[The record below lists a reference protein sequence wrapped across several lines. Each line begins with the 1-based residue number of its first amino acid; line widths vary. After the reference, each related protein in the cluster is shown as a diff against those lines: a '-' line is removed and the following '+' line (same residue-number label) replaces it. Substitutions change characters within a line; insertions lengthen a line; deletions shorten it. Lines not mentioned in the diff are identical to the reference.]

1 MFRIEEVGKNTRAGL
16 ISSFGAAHIAAMVLV
31 VTVILGPSTA
41 SARRPPTP
49 QNFQV
54 TATTAYTVTVTWDPA
69 PPNSGDFN
77 YHLSGAYG
85 VTPAILPKTATSHTF
100 TRLHPGNQYWFFIY
114 ARNARGEVSGQ
125 LSNTTR
131 TLLDT
136 TTPSTGPVV
145 TVTEV
150 GSNYVSIS
158 LTPAQDDCPFLS
170 YHVSVNGDPQTAPS
184 PNLSTTLRFLR
195 PETTYSLT
203 ARGRDEGQHWS
214 PFSDPVS
221 VTTLPPN
228 PNDQTP
234 PNTPGVSAY
243 GFGDGSTEMQ
253 IQWAQSTDDF
263 DAQSNLR
270 YDVYL
275 NGVLEDVRFGS
286 GGPITAYGVF
296 GENTVEVIASDTPAT
311 QRRRVRLP
319 YSYHNRAFQGG
330 AGQEETKETSDGSQ
344 SKMEEK
350 QYDWAAFLR
359 LRDSGRCSMCR
370 VTGVF

>member
-1 MFRIEEVGKNTRAGL
+1 MNILSLIREAVSCAVSANIGGAAIKENSLVMRARQL
-16 ISSFGAAHIAAMVLV
+16 SPQSLFPAHIAAMALVLIMV
-31 VTVILGPSTA
+31 LGPSTA

-49 QNFQV
+49 ENFRV
-54 TATTAYTVTVTWDPA
+54 TAVTAYTATVAWDP
-69 PPNSGDFN
+69 PRNNSGDFN

-85 VTPAILPKTATSHTF
+85 VTSAILPKTATSHTF
-100 TRLHPGNQYWFFIY
+100 TRLHSGNEYWFFIY
-114 ARNARGEVSGQ
+114 ARDAGGNASGTVSV
-125 LSNTTR
+125 TTR
-131 TLLDT
+131 TLHDT
-136 TTPSTGPVV
+136 TPPSTGPVI

-170 YHVSVNGDPQTAPS
+170 YQVSVNGDPYTAPS

-203 ARGRDEGQHWS
+203 ARGRDEGNFWS
-214 PFSDPVS
+214 PFSDPVT

-228 PNDQTP
+228 PNDHTP
-234 PNTPGVSAY
+234 PNTPANLSAY

-253 IQWAQSTDDF
+253 IQWTQSTDDF
-263 DAQSNLR
+263 DAQSNIR

-296 GENTVEVIASDTPAT
+296 GENTIEVVASDTAGNASPPAT
-311 QRRRVRLP
+311 TTI
-319 YSYHNRAFQGG
+319 F
-330 AGQEETKETSDGSQ
+330 
-344 SKMEEK
+344 
-350 QYDWAAFLR
+350 F
-359 LRDSGRCSMCR
+359 
-370 VTGVF
+370 